1 MSMLGYTGVGS
12 IALTAAA
19 LLRYGTDVL
28 TTAAARGG
36 SPKRAPDPLPHHASA
51 RGWRAGG
58 PRDEEKMDDDYL
70 LTTPEDF
77 ETVWERV
84 DPIEGG
90 LSKDDAALLYR
101 VACHVLASLPNDPAL
116 VEVGSHCGRSTVLLA
131 SAMRALRPSD
141 MLVAIDPVEGE
152 HPETG
157 GAAEPEGAAEPR
169 RGCEEFR
176 DNLVDAGLLDWVEMV
191 RDRSTDVV
199 WGRPIGLLLL
209 DGSHDR
215 ADVGAD
221 FARFRDS
228 IVPGGL
234 VALHDHRPV
243 RWPGI
248 VRFVDELDRRG
259 EFVPVTVTGTVAVL
273 QRRP

>member
-1 MSMLGYTGVGS
+1 MLGYTGVGS

-19 LLRYGTDVL
+19 LLRYGSDVL
-28 TTAAARGG
+28 TAAARGG
-36 SPKRAPDPLPHHASA
+36 SPKRDSDPRPHHS
-51 RGWRAGG
+51 RTHGWRAGG
-58 PRDEEKMDDDYL
+58 TRDEEKMDDDYAL
-70 LTTPEDF
+70 AAPEDF
-77 ETVWERV
+77 EEVWARV
-84 DPIEGG
+84 APIEGG
-90 LSKDDAALLYR
+90 LSKDDGVVLYR
-101 VACHVLASLPNDPAL
+101 VACHVLGALPDDPAL
-116 VEVGSHCGRSTVLLA
+116 VEVGRHCGRSTVLLA

-152 HPETG
+152 RPGSER
-157 GAAEPEGAAEPR
+157 AAEPEP
-169 RGCEEFR
+169 GCAEFR
-176 DNLVDAGLLDWVEMV
+176 DNLVDAGLLDWVELV

-234 VALHDHRPV
+234 VVLHDHREV
-243 RWPGI
+243 RWPE
-248 VRFVDELDRRG
+248 VLRFVDELELDRGG
-259 EFVPVTVTGTVAVL
+259 EFVPVTVTGTIAVL